1 MFQYFLLISS
11 ITAVRLRRLTPPPS
25 PSPPIPQI
33 PIGSPPPSP
42 SPPIPQIPIG
52 SPVVVHGKLHGLY
65 LFSGVTRFGSEA
77 TDIWSGVCLTPP
89 DIGKN
94 DGSVLGERYFS
105 CPKGQGLF
113 TKPENVRIDDGTMDA
128 DAAIQAID
136 RIGSDTNTN
145 TNPKLNQELKD
156 TQSAIVDGSDSSEG
170 ADASADA
177 TVSGPESGPV
187 ENVMKTISPS
197 QIPVSVASASEYL
210 SALDA
215 KITNIVNR
223 ENNEGEQQ
231 KIDPVLDATNVENLT
246 NENQQL
252 DTRMQALN
260 EANQGMQQ
268 QLGASFSPRPLVM
281 SGVPG
286 TGQQ

>member
-33 PIGSPPPSP
+33 PIGSP
-42 SPPIPQIPIG
+42 
-52 SPVVVHGKLHGLY
+52 VVVHGKLHGLY
-65 LFSGVTRFGSEA
+65 LFSGVTHFGSEA